1 VLHQSTARVAGVVV
15 DSVEGLRQRKKRV
28 LREQLSATATRLFVE
43 RGFGGVRVA
52 EVAEACGVSEAT
64 VFNYFPT
71 KEALVLDRL
80 EAALDALRTSLEI
93 PGSDPL
99 HAVQQVLEDEL
110 TSITGWLNEQDDA
123 EEART
128 SLVRFED
135 LIEQTPSL
143 LAYQGLMLER
153 YVSAAVE
160 VLARRANVEK
170 EDPEPQ
176 IAARGIMCLWLI
188 QAHSLRR
195 HLRERTTGALIG
207 ARVKTDVQRAAL
219 LLRDGLG
226 TFTLGS

>member
-1 VLHQSTARVAGVVV
+1 MVV
-15 DSVEGLRQRKKRV
+15 DSVEGLRQRKKRL

-71 KEALVLDRL
+71 KESLVLDRL
-80 EAALDALRTSLEI
+80 EAALDSLRTSLEF
-93 PGSDPL
+93 PGVDPL

-110 TSITGWLNEQDDA
+110 TSITGWLKEQDDA
-123 EEART
+123 AEARN
-128 SLVRFED
+128 SLVRFGD
-135 LIEQTPSL
+135 LIDQTPSL
-143 LAYQGLMLER
+143 LAYQSLMLEK
-153 YVSAAVE
+153 YVSSAAE
-160 VLARRANVEK
+160 VLARRASVEK

-188 QAHSLRR
+188 QAQSLRR
-195 HLRERTTGALIG
+195 HLRKRTRSALIDSL
-207 ARVKTDVQRAAL
+207 VKAEVQRAAS
-219 LLRDGLG
+219 LLRDGIG

>member
-1 VLHQSTARVAGVVV
+1 VTV
-15 DSVEGLRQRKKRV
+15 DTVEGLRQRKKRL

-80 EAALDALRTSLEI
+80 EAALDSLRSSLET
-93 PGSDPL
+93 PGRDPL

-110 TSITGWLNEQDDA
+110 TSITEWLEAQEDA
-123 EEART
+123 AEART
-128 SLVRFED
+128 ALVRFGD

-143 LAYQGLMLER
+143 LAYQSLMLEK

-170 EDPEPQ
+170 DDPEPQ

-188 QAHSLRR
+188 QAQSLRR
-195 HLRERTTGALIG
+195 HLRKRTRSASIQAL
-207 ARVKTDVQRAAL
+207 VKAEVQRAAV

-226 TFTLGS
+226 TFTFGS